1 MELTTRGRYA
11 VMAMVDIA
19 KFANGNAVALRSVAD
34 RQRLSL
40 SYLEQIFVALRRA
53 GLVESIRGRTGGYV
67 LSRPAQDISIA
78 EIMAA
83 VEERTRMTRC
93 MAGDEI
99 SCQGRPGRC
108 LTHNLWR
115 ALGDQIRKFLENV
128 SLGDVVSG
136 NTGAEAE
143 PIAELLNGEFREAA
157 T

>member
-108 LTHNLWR
+108 LTHDLWR
-115 ALGDQIRKFLENV
+115 ALGDQIRRFLESV
-128 SLGDVVSG
+128 SLSDVVSG

-143 PIAELLNGEFREAA
+143 PIAALLNGEFREAA